1 MCNKD
6 ARYIVQESAMSNVS
20 CFTGFAS
27 GHYHFYTEWSRRY
40 TMDIGNKIQKIRAEQ
55 GMTQAEFADKFHVS
69 RQTEV
74 TGSHAERSK
83 GS

>member
-1 MCNKD
+1 
-6 ARYIVQESAMSNVS
+6 
-20 CFTGFAS
+20 
-27 GHYHFYTEWSRRY
+27 
-40 TMDIGNKIQKIRAEQ
+40 MDIGNKIQKIRAEQ

-83 GS
+83 GG